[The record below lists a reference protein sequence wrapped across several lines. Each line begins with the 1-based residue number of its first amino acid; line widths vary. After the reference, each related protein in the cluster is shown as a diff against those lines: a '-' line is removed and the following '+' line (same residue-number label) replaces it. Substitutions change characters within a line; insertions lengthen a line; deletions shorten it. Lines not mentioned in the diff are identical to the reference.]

1 MRTRRRHRASAA
13 AILRS
18 AERALQQRSLTGGQ
32 KFERSLVALTSKVFR
47 QHTHEHRSEQ
57 WVVIQGCASATVDDE
72 VRTVRKGESIDVPL
86 GAKHRLANEHDE
98 ELVIV
103 EVQLGDYTGED
114 DICRIEDDYG
124 RTV

>member
-1 MRTRRRHRASAA
+1 MQRSTTRSGQFARAS
-13 AILRS
+13 RS
-18 AERALQQRSLTGGQ
+18 
-32 KFERSLVALTSKVFR
+32 TS
-47 QHTHEHRSEQ
+47 
-57 WVVIQGCASATVDDE
+57 
-72 VRTVRKGESIDVPL
+72 PL